1 MTVWRYSLSAFPLP
15 DSNFITHLQ
24 ALKFLDSMLHQ
35 LLHLSAILLALM
47 LSESISRP
55 SLRILSEVVRSELRA
70 LP

>member
-1 MTVWRYSLSAFPLP
+1 MTVWRYSLSALPLL
-15 DSNFITHLQ
+15 DNIVITHLQ
-24 ALKFLDSMLHQ
+24 ALKLLDPMLDQ

-47 LSESISRP
+47 LPESISRP